1 MEFGIWIL
9 DFVFPS
15 LPCEYFLYLGSQTDP
30 DYLMKIP
37 KTYLLLSLLLL
48 PLLSCNRLASEN
60 PESFPAMP
68 AKENDFQVI
77 AYYTPSTREIDSATV
92 QQLDQ
97 IIYSFLHL
105 KGNRLH
111 LEADRDVKSLAY
123 LVSLKKQNPD
133 LKVLVSLGGWGGCET
148 CSDVFS
154 HPESRKEF
162 AISVKEIMEQQQAD
176 GIDLDWEYPAIS
188 GYPGHAYK
196 PEDRENFTSLVEVLR
211 ETLGNEAIISFAA
224 GGSNRFLENSV
235 EWKKVMPLVDGVN
248 LMSYDLVSGGSDS
261 TGHHT
266 PLYSTPAQ
274 RSSAVNA
281 IEFLDSLGI
290 PMEKIVVGAAFYARI
305 WEEVDSTSRGL
316 YQPGKFKEAML
327 FRDLELCFE
336 DNPGFIRYWD
346 STANAAYSFHPE
358 KGLFA
363 TYDDSLSIAR
373 KTEYVR
379 DNGLGGIM
387 FWQLSGDSPGEGLL
401 DVIYGVKTS
410 SK

>member
-1 MEFGIWIL
+1 
-9 DFVFPS
+9 
-15 LPCEYFLYLGSQTDP
+15 
-30 DYLMKIP
+30 MKILKP
-37 KTYLLLSLLLL
+37 FLLPALLLV

-60 PESFPAMP
+60 PETSSSRVLPD
-68 AKENDFQVI
+68 KDFNII
-77 AYYTPSTREIDSATV
+77 AYYTPSTGEIDPATV

-105 KGNRLH
+105 KDNRLH
-111 LEADRDVKSLAY
+111 LEEEGDINSLAY
-123 LVSLKKQNPD
+123 LTSLKQQNPD

-148 CSDVFS
+148 CSAVFS
-154 HPESRKEF
+154 SAEARKEF
-162 AISVKEIMEQQQAD
+162 AVSVKDILETHKAD

-188 GYPGHAYK
+188 GYPGHPYK
-196 PEDRENFTSLVEVLR
+196 PEDRENFTALVEVLR
-211 ETLGNEAIISFAA
+211 ETLGREAIISFAA
-224 GGSNRFLENSV
+224 GGSKGFLENSV

-266 PLYSTPAQ
+266 PLYSTSQQ

-281 IEFLDSLGI
+281 IQFLDSLGV
-290 PMEKIVVGAAFYARI
+290 PKEKIVVGAAFYARV

-316 YQPGKFKEAML
+316 YQGGKFKEALL
-327 FRDLELCFE
+327 FKDLETYFE
-336 DNPGFIRYWD
+336 ENPGFIRYWD
-346 STANAAYSFHPE
+346 SIANAPYSYNPE

-363 TYDDSLSIAR
+363 TYDDSLSIAG

-387 FWQLSGDSPGEGLL
+387 FWQLSGDREGKGLV
-401 DVIYGVKTS
+401 DVIHFVKTR
-410 SK
+410 K